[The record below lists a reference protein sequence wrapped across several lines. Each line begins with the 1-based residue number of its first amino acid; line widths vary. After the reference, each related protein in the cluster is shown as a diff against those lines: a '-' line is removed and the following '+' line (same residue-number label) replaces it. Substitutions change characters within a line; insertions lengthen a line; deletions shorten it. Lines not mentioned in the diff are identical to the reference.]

1 MKKIIY
7 GGFGYG
13 VLFDVLLRLLT
24 IFVRAIFVFYLAKVL
39 AVNDFGWYTY
49 IAASISFFMY
59 LAGADFYAYAH
70 REMLSGRSSAAE
82 TFRAQT
88 MFLIVSTTLASSL
101 SVVVSWDSL
110 SLKYLVALPLLLAG
124 ESFSA
129 ECVRFLIAC
138 GRPSAANLVN
148 FLKSAGWMLPVW
160 GWSYYH
166 ESMSIEFLI
175 IGWIFGLVVAIIGG
189 VFWVPVTWSQLV
201 TAQVPKSFF
210 RRALRTLPKILLGTL
225 ALRAL
230 FSLDRLAVGYG
241 FNSEMLGTYGFFVAV
256 ASAYLAVI
264 DAGVLARLFPPLVAA
279 AVSNNQLAQQYR
291 RRMEISAVLSGFMAW
306 LIYML
311 LIDYI
316 ISYIGKPQFMLYKQ
330 LGSLILTAYVVY
342 AASMGSHY
350 IMYGRKQ
357 DIQIMVVHLF
367 AILPFAI
374 MIWLASIW
382 TEPALV
388 AWGVLLSMCFQ
399 FGLKSYLAQRHEPA

>member
-1 MKKIIY
+1 MKLA
-7 GGFGYG
+7 F
-13 VLFDVLLRLLT
+13 VFDISLRILT

-39 AVNDFGWYTY
+39 YVNDFGRYTY
-49 IAASISFFMY
+49 MVASISFFMY

-70 REMLSGRSSAAE
+70 REMLSDRSSAAE
-82 TFRAQT
+82 TLRAQII
-88 MFLIVSTTLASSL
+88 FLMISTALASIL
-101 SVVVSWDSL
+101 SVAISWDGL
-110 SLKYLVALPLLLAG
+110 PMLYLVALPLLLAG
-124 ESFSA
+124 ELFAA
-129 ECVRFLIAC
+129 ECVRFLIVC
-138 GRPSAANLVN
+138 GRPSAANSVN
-148 FLKSAGWMLPVW
+148 FLKSAGWMLPLW

-166 ESMSIEFLI
+166 GAMSIELLVTW
-175 IGWIFGLVVAIIGG
+175 WIFGLIVAVLSG
-189 VFWVPVTWSQLV
+189 VLWTPVTWMQLV
-201 TAQVPKSFF
+201 RAKVPDGFF
-210 RRALRTLPKILLGTL
+210 QKALRTLPKILLGTL

-306 LIYML
+306 LIYLL

-330 LGSLILTAYVVY
+330 FGSLILTAYVVY

-382 TEPALV
+382 TEPTLV

-399 FGLKSYLAQRHEPA
+399 FGLKSYLAQRHEPARP